1 MPTILKTSVIGYNIG
16 LQKDCKIS
24 LRYDQFCK
32 NSFLKIPNLKQSK
45 LFVSINCLKNRNMS
59 NIILSMTLHVTLLN
73 LIMYRK
79 IFSYLLLIS
88 TNKVQHFK
96 INSQGNIRRYPKK

>member
-59 NIILSMTLHVTLLN
+59 NIILSIQSWPDDVACHTLKSYNVQ
-73 LIMYRK
+73 K
-79 IFSYLLLIS
+79 SIFIFASYIY
-88 TNKVQHFK
+88 K
-96 INSQGNIRRYPKK
+96 